1 MSDVHSELA
10 NVRHTCGHCCHD
22 TSFPKLL
29 SDVRV
34 QVSDCIVLTER
45 AMQGERIDAIHTKNT
60 TKEKREKKR
69 CLLTDLD
76 PYIQPIL
83 YFSTIHMEGPSRP
96 FTPSRTGFCWASLP
110 KHTTRRLEDL
120 TGPSLWNYA
129 QTETLYLYSTF

>member
-1 MSDVHSELA
+1 MIRVNALSANEFCFVLFICASIYRSDTFQPIVSDDHSELA

-60 TKEKREKKR
+60 TNEEAEKS
-69 CLLTDLD
+69 DV
-76 PYIQPIL
+76 
-83 YFSTIHMEGPSRP
+83 
-96 FTPSRTGFCWASLP
+96 CWLI
-110 KHTTRRLEDL
+110 
-120 TGPSLWNYA
+120 
-129 QTETLYLYSTF
+129 

>member
-76 PYIQPIL
+76 PYIQPIFFNNSHGRAVPPI
-83 YFSTIHMEGPSRP
+83 Y
-96 FTPSRTGFCWASLP
+96 SLANRVLLGITS
-110 KHTTRRLEDL
+110 KAYNSKT
-120 TGPSLWNYA
+120 
-129 QTETLYLYSTF
+129 